1 MRARAQSRR
10 IDLGRCQ
17 LVHSQIGGLFFP
29 FEALPLSL
37 YITLMLDFLPLSIRY
52 PSLALLAL
60 FVVLIAFSAFPC
72 ALLLRYKLRKRAASE
87 LRFLDEPPLHEAKAN
102 DDAIAVVRG
111 RLVGVRD
118 DKPIA
123 HGTVVLDAKGTELV
137 SSDCALKLNHP
148 EGQIELVGPISILVG
163 SQEGFPVGAGRR
175 VLLAGDE
182 VVVCGRWVVKQAGM
196 SDYRGSNPPRLNQLQ
211 IGYVGAPKTFGLAK
225 ATLMRVPLWG
235 AFLCAFA
242 LTAGASGALKGAHSI
257 TSERNKIRL
266 ACFAYVSPFLQS
278 KARSFLLD
286 RAWHM
291 HGQGSELQAQM
302 AAIESHLDENHDCFQ
317 VLTILRDDGLLEE
330 EAQLG
335 VQCAG
340 IVSKRR
346 AAEAWLH
353 LGEFSKAAQ
362 VLRDAPLDAPPEW
375 GILPLYLRVA
385 LATGDFLGAAK
396 LLRTY
401 GRAHFSPK
409 ALSCVADVLEAR
421 GGSVLAREQLASNVK
436 EHWVCAVLQA
446 DLLDGEERLA
456 MLRNLPKRFYPENAR
471 ELFLALQF
479 EAEPEGFKDPPEP
492 EVQSQAKGQ
501 KEPIESARATDKRS
515 IPAYEE
521 RAIFDGP
528 RNPRHEGY
536 DEWRNPPKRH
546 YIPAVTIS
554 ALERL
559 DKRDDRAKYWFYA
572 ATWRIAL
579 GSFLAQVG
587 DEAKSL
593 PLLDE
598 AIRLIPKEE
607 ENLPHVKRL
616 RAALALRLDAPDAK
630 ESIHAL
636 ELDSRLPSSAFLR
649 SALEAHLGEGL
660 AGAYYAD
667 HKESEKLA
675 DATSKGDGEAI
686 LEFVEPRRLIRHLIV
701 AGTRIHSGREILVD
715 TMRYYKPDCQPWDG
729 EAILD
734 FDYGMAV
741 YDGPT
746 CERVQYTLEYLA
758 ANAAA
763 RALALRHLRATEMG
777 RGADLHALEER
788 ARKLREPLLRRDIA
802 VPLFLLELSY
812 HSILW

>member
-1 MRARAQSRR
+1 
-10 IDLGRCQ
+10 
-17 LVHSQIGGLFFP
+17 
-29 FEALPLSL
+29 
-37 YITLMLDFLPLSIRY
+37 MLDFLPLSIRY

-60 FVVLIAFSAFPC
+60 FVVLVAFSAVPC
-72 ALLLRYKLRKRAASE
+72 AILLRYKLRKRAASG
-87 LRFLDEPPLHEAKAN
+87 LRFLDEPTLHNAKAN

-118 DKPIA
+118 DKPVA
-123 HGTVVLDAKGTELV
+123 HGTVVLDAKGTEFV
-137 SSDCALKLNHP
+137 SSDCALRLERP
-148 EGQIELVGPISILVG
+148 EGQIVLVGPISMLVG
-163 SQEGFPVGAGRR
+163 SHEGFPVGAGRR

-196 SDYRGSNPPRLNQLQ
+196 SDYRGSNLPRLNHLQLA
-211 IGYVGAPKTFGLAK
+211 YVGAPKTLGLAK
-225 ATLMRVPLWG
+225 ATLMRALLCG
-235 AFLCAFA
+235 AFLYAFA

-257 TSERNKIRL
+257 TSERDKIRL

-278 KARSFLLD
+278 KARLFLLD

-291 HGQGSELQAQM
+291 QGQGSELRAQM
-302 AAIESHLDENHDCFQ
+302 AVLESHLDENHDCLG
-317 VLTILRDDGLLEE
+317 VLTSVHDDGRLEE

-335 VQCAG
+335 VRCAG

-353 LGEFSKAAQ
+353 LGEFSKAAE
-362 VLRDAPLDAPPEW
+362 VLRDAPPER
-375 GILPLYLRVA
+375 GGLAQRGSLALYVRVA
-385 LATGDFLGAAK
+385 LTTGDLLGAAK

-401 GRAHFSPK
+401 RHARVSPV
-409 ALSCVADVLEAR
+409 ALSCVADALEAR
-421 GGSVLAREQLASNVK
+421 GGSILAREQLASSVK
-436 EHWVCAVLQA
+436 EHWVCALLQA
-446 DLLDGEERLA
+446 DLLDGEKRLA
-456 MLRNLPKRFYPENAR
+456 MLRNLPNRLRPENVR
-471 ELFLALQF
+471 ELFVALQF
-479 EAEPEGFKDPPEP
+479 EAEPEGFKDLPEP

-501 KEPIESARATDKRS
+501 KEPLESARATDKRS

-521 RAIFDGP
+521 RATFDGP
-528 RNPRHEGY
+528 RKIFEEGY
-536 DEWRNPPKRH
+536 DRLRYTPQKE
-546 YIPAVTIS
+546 YIPAVAIS

-559 DKRDDRAKYWFYA
+559 DKRDDRAKFWFYA

-587 DEAKSL
+587 DEAKCL

-616 RAALALRLDAPDAK
+616 RAAFALRLDAPDAK

-649 SALEAHLGEGL
+649 SALEAHLGEGF

-675 DATSKGDGEAI
+675 DATNKGDGEAI
-686 LEFVEPRRLIRHLIV
+686 LEFVEPHRLIRHLIV
-701 AGTRIHSGREILVD
+701 AGTRIHSRREILVD
-715 TMRYYKPDCQPWDG
+715 RMRYYIPNCRPWDG
-729 EAILD
+729 TPPHD
-734 FDYGMAV
+734 FDAWIYAHR
-741 YDGPT
+741 PQ
-746 CERVQYTLEYLA
+746 CEWVEYTLEYLA

-763 RALALRHLRATEMG
+763 HALALRHLRAAEIG

-802 VPLFLLELSY
+802 VPLFLLERSY